1 MEGKIFE
8 LKCGTIVNITSNKI
22 IIERKSAK
30 SKFKGIYASEGKEQV
45 MIKLS
50 AISNVIF
57 DVDFLILCGLG
68 LPVPS
73 DFKDYNKPDI
83 KQYPNCIVGTYDE
96 LKPIYDYL
104 LSLT

>member
-1 MEGKIFE
+1 MEGKIFR
-8 LKCGTIVNITSNKI
+8 LKCGTVVNITKNKI
-22 IIERKSAK
+22 IIERSSKK
-30 SKFKGIYASEGKEQV
+30 SKFKGIYAREGKEQV

-50 AISNVIF
+50 AISNIIF

-73 DFKDYNKPDI
+73 DFRDYNKPDI
-83 KQYPNCIVGTYDE
+83 KQYPNCIVGGYEE

-104 LSLT
+104 LDLT

>member
-57 DVDFLILCGLG
+57 DV
-68 LPVPS
+68 
-73 DFKDYNKPDI
+73 
-83 KQYPNCIVGTYDE
+83 GTYDE
-96 LKPIYDYL
+96 LKPVYDYL

>member
-50 AISNVIF
+50 AMLQVR
-57 DVDFLILCGLG
+57 
-68 LPVPS
+68 
-73 DFKDYNKPDI
+73 
-83 KQYPNCIVGTYDE
+83 
-96 LKPIYDYL
+96 
-104 LSLT
+104 

>member
-1 MEGKIFE
+1 MEGKVFQ
-8 LKCGTIVNITSNKI
+8 LKCGTVVNITKNKV

-30 SKFKGIYASEGKEQV
+30 SKFKGIYASEGKEQI

-50 AISNVIF
+50 AISNIIF

-68 LPVPS
+68 LPVPN
-73 DFKDYNKPDI
+73 DFRDYNKPDI
-83 KQYPNCIVGTYDE
+83 KQYPNCIVGGYEE

-104 LSLT
+104 LDLT